1 MWGPDCSGHAG
12 GCSSL
17 FVSAGRLFLAN
28 MSGSQLSGGSPE
40 KALFLALANGD
51 MAAARSLLDSGVDVR
66 VIFKSKKQ
74 QKPEW

>member
-1 MWGPDCSGHAG
+1 
-12 GCSSL
+12 
-17 FVSAGRLFLAN
+17 